1 MLLQLSKVSEQHQN
15 GSNKMS
21 DLQLLRRRAMRS
33 SLDAIPIRPPPTLQQ
48 LSSNKSNC
56 KMMKTKTKE
65 PKAEETEVV
74 NDSIC
79 NSFRFVV
86 NYG

>member
-1 MLLQLSKVSEQHQN
+1 
-15 GSNKMS
+15 MS
-21 DLQLLRRRAMRS
+21 DLQRLKRQAMRS
-33 SLDAIPIRPPPTLQQ
+33 SLDAIPLRPPPTMHL
-48 LSSNKSNC
+48 LLSNKSNC
-56 KMMKTKTKE
+56 KLMKNYTKE
-65 PKAEETEVV
+65 VKLKTAEVV

>member
-1 MLLQLSKVSEQHQN
+1 
-15 GSNKMS
+15 MS
-21 DLQLLRRRAMRS
+21 DLMLKRRAMRS

-48 LSSNKSNC
+48 LLSNKSNC

-65 PKAEETEVV
+65 PKLEETEVV